1 MRNVKT
7 IGHAVEEILARMNT
21 FAANVDDQ
29 DFNSVEFVKL
39 ACLSYALM
47 WSIGGDPPNKDL
59 VREIVGFDLDDLA
72 DQGELV
78 SKEFDD
84 IADIAKQEAI
94 EQILG
99 ILKGRG
105 GNHGQYN

>member
-1 MRNVKT
+1 MRDVKT

-21 FAANVDDQ
+21 LEPNVNDHKS
-29 DFNSVEFVKL
+29 SVEFVRL

-59 VREIVGFDLDDLA
+59 VSKIVGFDLDDLA

-94 EQILG
+94 EKILG
-99 ILKGRG
+99 ILKERG
-105 GNHGQYN
+105 GNFGQYN